1 MGNEVKKK
9 KSTKNTQSTKGA
21 QSDKSTQSTKGTLIK
36 DTAILFAITLIAGL
50 LLGVVYEITAPIIAE
65 RRLQS
70 KMDAYKVVYQSASE
84 FIEDDSLTEKATKAA
99 ETILEQ
105 NGYATITIDEALIA
119 VDATGNKM
127 GYVLSVSTQKGY
139 KGNIT
144 LTLGYSLDGTI
155 TGMEFLDI
163 NETAGLGSKAKE
175 PSFREQFINKQIDKF
190 TLSKNAANADEIDA
204 LSGATITSR
213 AVLDAV
219 NAGICFVTGSA
230 EVE

>member
-1 MGNEVKKK
+1 MANEVSKK
-9 KSTKNTQSTKGA
+9 QS
-21 QSDKSTQSTKGTLIK
+21 TLIK
-36 DTAILFAITLIAGL
+36 DTAVLFAITLIAGL
-50 LLGVVYEITAPIIAE
+50 LLGIVYEVTAPVIAE
-65 RRLQS
+65 RRLQA

-84 FIEDDSLTEKATKAA
+84 FKEDDVLTEKAMKAA
-99 ETILEQ
+99 ETLFVE
-105 NGYATITIDEALIA
+105 NGYDTITIDEALVA
-119 VDATGNKM
+119 VDGSGNKI

-144 LTLGYSLDGTI
+144 LTLGYSLDGII

-163 NETAGLGSKAKE
+163 NETAGLGSKAKD
-175 PSFREQFINKQIDKF
+175 PSFKGQFVDKQIEKF
-190 TLSKNAANADEIDA
+190 TLSKNATNEGEVDA

-219 NAGICFVTGSA
+219 NAGICFITESA

>member
-1 MGNEVKKK
+1 MGNEV
-9 KSTKNTQSTKGA
+9 TKN
-21 QSDKSTQSTKGTLIK
+21 KSTLIK
-36 DTAILFAITLIAGL
+36 DTAVLFVITLIAGL
-50 LLGVVYEITAPIIAE
+50 LLGLVYEITAPVIAE

-70 KMDAYKVVYQSASE
+70 KIEAYKVVFKSASD
-84 FIEDDSLTEKATKAA
+84 FVEDDALTVKAENAA
-99 ETILEQ
+99 ETLLVE

-119 VDATGNKM
+119 VDESGNKI

-144 LTLGYSLDGTI
+144 LTLGYSLDGVV

-175 PSFREQFINKQIDKF
+175 PSFKDQFVNKEIEKF
-190 TLSKNAANADEIDA
+190 ILSKNATNADEVDA
-204 LSGATITSR
+204 LSGATITSK

-219 NAGICFVTGSA
+219 NAGICFITNSA
-230 EVE
+230 QVE

>member
-1 MGNEVKKK
+1 VVNEVTKK
-9 KSTKNTQSTKGA
+9 
-21 QSDKSTQSTKGTLIK
+21 KSTQSTLVR

-50 LLGVVYEITAPIIAE
+50 LLGLVYEITAPIIAE
-65 RRLQS
+65 RRLQA

-84 FIEDDSLTEKATKAA
+84 FIEDDVLTEKAGKAA
-99 ETILEQ
+99 ETILVE
-105 NGYATITIDEALIA
+105 NGYDTITIDEALIA
-119 VDATGNKM
+119 VDASGNKI

-155 TGMEFLDI
+155 TGMEFLMI

-175 PSFREQFINKQIDKF
+175 PSFKGQFVNKQIEKF
-190 TLSKNAANADEIDA
+190 TLSKNATNADEVDA

-219 NAGICFVTGSA
+219 NAGICFITQSA

>member
-1 MGNEVKKK
+1 MGNDVTMKKDT
-9 KSTKNTQSTKGA
+9 KSTKST
-21 QSDKSTQSTKGTLIK
+21 LVR
-36 DTAILFAITLIAGL
+36 DTVILFAITLIAGL
-50 LLGVVYEITAPIIAE
+50 LLGLVYEVTAPVIAE
-65 RRLQS
+65 RRLQA
-70 KMDAYKVVYQSASE
+70 KMDAYKVVYQSANE
-84 FIEDDSLTEKATKAA
+84 FIEDEALTKKANNAA
-99 ETILEQ
+99 ETILAKV
-105 NGYATITIDEALIA
+105 GYDAITIDEALIA
-119 VDATGNKM
+119 VDASGDKI

-175 PSFREQFINKQIDKF
+175 PSFKGQFVDKKVDKF
-190 TLSKNAANADEIDA
+190 TLSKNATNVDEVDA

-219 NAGICFVTGSA
+219 NAGMYFVTQSA